1 MTIILLSHTASEIL
15 TAPPTSEWGVSW
27 FFPLRSQECGK
38 KNELS
43 FKTSHPESRMFQI
56 HLSFGEGGK
65 KTKLLFSLKFF
76 FFFNFPISMDFFK
89 KLTCFIIKEFFFSP
103 QNFWPALFR
112 LYWLL
117 KALGSN
123 TPKKNF
129 IIRLVYH
136 ICQSQKSENFIP
148 FKNVPTISLM
158 WRKSWD
164 CNHCSNSGRI
174 QTVEKKKKY
183 FFSSTEYTP
192 AIAGGSFHLPKSI
205 LPWKDWTEYP
215 NVLMLLFP
223 SLFLNR
229 LPQVALHSLWTSA
242 NFSLKMSCLCTGD
255 NGRWPNTRL
264 NRRHDTCVLTTLYIR
279 LDALWL
285 T

>member
-1 MTIILLSHTASEIL
+1 MKILFLLKMYQLFHSCEDNPEIVIIVLIPAESKL
-15 TAPPTSEWGVSW
+15 W
-27 FFPLRSQECGK
+27 RRK
-38 KNELS
+38 KN
-43 FKTSHPESRMFQI
+43 I
-56 HLSFGEGGK
+56 
-65 KTKLLFSLKFF
+65 
-76 FFFNFPISMDFFK
+76 
-89 KLTCFIIKEFFFSP
+89 
-103 QNFWPALFR
+103 
-112 LYWLL
+112 
-117 KALGSN
+117 
-123 TPKKNF
+123 
-129 IIRLVYH
+129 
-136 ICQSQKSENFIP
+136 
-148 FKNVPTISLM
+148 
-158 WRKSWD
+158 
-164 CNHCSNSGRI
+164 
-174 QTVEKKKKY
+174 

-255 NGRWPNTRL
+255 NGRWLNRRL
-264 NRRHDTCVLTTLYIR
+264 NRRHDTCVLISLYIR